1 MSSKNAYN
9 VALNNVTITYPSI
22 YQKSVYE
29 GKETKY
35 QTGIIL
41 KKNDENYKALK
52 ATYDAICQEAL
63 NSKKLTRAQ
72 LTPWIRPQGG
82 TKGILIDCAEDPDKY
97 EGPRFENAVILTP
110 KNDHKPCVVN
120 RMREP
125 ITEDEN
131 EIYGGCV
138 CNVNVS
144 LYVYS
149 KVYKGIGV
157 QLNGIQK
164 VKDGEPFGA
173 ARLAVEDM
181 FEEIDEA
188 TMYD

>member
-1 MSSKNAYN
+1 MSDKNPYN
-9 VALNNVTITYPSI
+9 VRLNNVTLTYPSV

-29 GKETKY
+29 GQETKY

-52 ATYDAICQEAL
+52 EKYEAICQEAIAD
-63 NSKKLTRAQ
+63 KKLTRAQ
-72 LTPWIRPQGG
+72 LTPWIRPLGG
-82 TKGILIDCAEDPDKY
+82 TKGIVVDCAQDPDKY
-97 EGPRFENAVILTP
+97 QGPRFENAVILTA
-110 KNDHKPCVVN
+110 KNEYKPYVVN
-120 RMREP
+120 RILEP
-125 ITEDEN
+125 IEESEN
-131 EIYGGCV
+131 EVYGGCV
-138 CNVNVS
+138 CNASVT
-144 LYVYS
+144 LYIYH